1 MAPRAGTAGIH
12 TTIFNQRRTVSPRC
26 VGSVLRVLRN
36 LMNHGSERFGKSRL
50 ESRFSHGSCV
60 MRSSQSIVPETG
72 QDVYLVLDD
81 FGRPVGRAWR
91 ETAEED
97 ANHET
102 LIRDLMDI
110 NIPVPRASSLSI
122 PPRAGRAM

>member
-1 MAPRAGTAGIH
+1 
-12 TTIFNQRRTVSPRC
+12 
-26 VGSVLRVLRN
+26 
-36 LMNHGSERFGKSRL
+36 
-50 ESRFSHGSCV
+50 

-102 LIRDLMDI
+102 LIRDLMDDQYTCPTRVVAFNTAQGWSRDVTKDI
-110 NIPVPRASSLSI
+110 ADELRRRFAEYDEVPASVGEFLATTN
-122 PPRAGRAM
+122 RCGRGCDD